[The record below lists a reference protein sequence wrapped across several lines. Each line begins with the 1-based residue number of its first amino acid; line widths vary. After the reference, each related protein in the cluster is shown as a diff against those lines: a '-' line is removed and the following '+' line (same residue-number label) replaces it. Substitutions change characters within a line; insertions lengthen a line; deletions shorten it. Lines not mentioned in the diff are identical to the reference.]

1 MVINKIIKQGN
12 SIVVPL
18 PRRYM
23 DALQWELG
31 DYVVLTLGQGK
42 ITIEK
47 VRFPRYETGRDQ
59 HRPNR

>member
-23 DALQWELG
+23 DALQWKLG
-31 DYVVLTLGQGK
+31 DYVVLSLMPDK
-42 ITIEK
+42 IIIEK
-47 VRFPRYETGRDQ
+47 VRFPQDEAKGDQ
-59 HRPNR
+59 HRPD